1 MRTSVKG
8 SGGGSQANI
17 PDHEETA
24 PCASAERATQR
35 VVNPNLELA
44 FSLRLRNACAT
55 LVPMASTNL
64 AETVLSECAPE
75 RVADAAEE
83 LAQTALSEIESSVP
97 EALGGERAQVRVYVD
112 AYRQLA
118 SQMLDAVGKA
128 RPDLIV
134 FDEAHNAVV
143 LVESKAGSIKGDGSV
158 RWLKAAL
165 DQEAM
170 SAPFSEWV
178 GTLGVGRGTAVAFVA
193 QLRSMLGDT
202 GPLTIPRE
210 HHLPAWTLSDD
221 EAIRFYRAVGDELA
235 RVRIPLDRV
244 ASVLGVS
251 RTELARLF
259 GVRRQAIEQ
268 WEARGVPGERQEK
281 LATLDAIVDLL
292 TAKLKTRPHPSRRAA
307 FCASLRRPVDP
318 RGHHGRQ
325 RGGRAR

>member
-1 MRTSVKG
+1 MAPTS
-8 SGGGSQANI
+8 
-17 PDHEETA
+17 
-24 PCASAERATQR
+24 
-35 VVNPNLELA
+35 
-44 FSLRLRNACAT
+44 
-55 LVPMASTNL
+55 L
-64 AETVLSECAPE
+64 AETVLSERAPE

-83 LAQTALSEIESSVP
+83 IARTALSEIESSVP
-97 EALGGERAQVRVYVD
+97 DALGGGRAQVRAYVD
-112 AYRQLA
+112 AYRQLG

-134 FDEAHNAVV
+134 FDEAHNAVA
-143 LVESKAGSIKGDGSV
+143 LVELKTGDVKGDGSV

-193 QLRSMLGDT
+193 QLRSMLRDT
-202 GPLTIPRE
+202 KPLTTPRE
-210 HHLPAWTLSDD
+210 HHLPAWTLSDE
-221 EAIRFYRAVGDELA
+221 EAVRFYRAVGDELA
-235 RVRIPLDRV
+235 RVRSPLDRV

-251 RTELARLF
+251 RTELAHLF

-292 TAKLKTRPHPSRRAA
+292 TAKLKTDRIPAVV
-307 FCASLRRPVDP
+307 RRPAAAY
-318 RGHHGRQ
+318 
-325 RGGRAR
+325 GGQSILEAIKAGNEGLVLGELGNAFDWAAAA